1 MKPINKLIAGM
12 TLAMLVATPMS
23 MAQVI
28 EEITVTARKKAEN
41 LQDVPI
47 SVNVVTSDMLDRM
60 GIKDLQ
66 DITKL
71 DPSLVFGFSHWWGF
85 GRSFRWR
92 CAGCRLG
99 EYLSRL

>member
-1 MKPINKLIAGM
+1 MKPINQLIAGM
-12 TLAMLVATPMS
+12 ALAMLVATPMS

-47 SVNVVTSDMLDRM
+47 SVNVLTSDMLDRM

-66 DITKL
+66 DVTKL
-71 DPSLVFGFSHWWGF
+71 DPSLVFDRGFAPDDV
-85 GRSFRWR
+85 RVVVR
-92 CAGCRLG
+92 
-99 EYLSRL
+99 